1 MESNKEN
8 AFVDPLN
15 PAFMLTNSNNESLDT
30 SQDILKRPSIKI
42 LNLKEEN
49 NPNIEL
55 EIVEGNALLPDLQ
68 ILAHNVL
75 LNRSHNSTSLV
86 LQVFGVLDKI

>member
-1 MESNKEN
+1 
-8 AFVDPLN
+8 
-15 PAFMLTNSNNESLDT
+15 MLTNSNNESLDT